1 VAEHSLVTEITSE
14 DAYSRYFCSKFVAF
28 PHHRK
33 ENIMEG
39 HHYRIGAAWISGRT
53 GIAKCESVPN
63 VLRFSAPHHFG
74 GVEGKWTPEDLLLT
88 ALASCYTST
97 FRALADYS
105 KFKYADLE
113 VEVLGNVQQIHQGY
127 VFSEIFTRPV
137 LSIFHDKDHERAL
150 RLLEKTQELCLVRR
164 ALAVKHSLEPH
175 IDVVRI
181 PRRIRDGGNL
191 RLTHR

>member
-1 VAEHSLVTEITSE
+1 ME
-14 DAYSRYFCSKFVAF
+14 D
-28 PHHRK
+28 
-33 ENIMEG
+33 
-39 HHYRIGAAWISGRT
+39 HHYRIGAAWKSGRA

-63 VLRFSAPHHFG
+63 ALHFSAPPHFG
-74 GVEGKWTPEDLLLT
+74 GIAGKWTPEDLLLT

-127 VFSEIFTRPV
+127 VFSEMFIRPA
-137 LSIFHDKDHERAL
+137 LSIFHDKDHERAR

-164 ALAVKHSLEPH
+164 ALAVKHSLEPR
-175 IDVVRI
+175 IDVI
-181 PRRIRDGGNL
+181 PIRPIKRDGRNL
-191 RLTHR
+191 RHLP